1 MDGSTYDLIDV
12 VLTNLQR
19 DPTSHPFVRLREMIS
34 SAGRRQVQCNPST
47 RAQCNVAHHHDFS
60 RRLHGLFLDRDRQ
73 YSRVCFRSVNESL
86 DDARAFGCSVPAR
99 AGC

>member
-47 RAQCNVAHHHDFS
+47 RAQCNVAHHYDVN
-60 RRLHGLFLDRDRQ
+60 RRLHGF
-73 YSRVCFRSVNESL
+73 CSL
-86 DDARAFGCSVPAR
+86 IVTAFGCSIPIL
-99 AGC
+99 AGAGWR